1 MKIAIGSDHA
11 GLSLKAAIVA
21 QLKAKGYDVADLG
34 THTADSCDYPVYAKA
49 VARGVAAGDYAR
61 GILVCG
67 TGQGMAMTANRVP
80 GVRAA
85 VLADTF
91 SARMTAA
98 HNDSNVLCLGARVVG
113 EGLALELVDVW
124 MATAFEGGRHARR
137 VGMIEAP

>member
-11 GLSLKAAIVA
+11 GLGLKAAIAA
-21 QLKAKGYDVADLG
+21 QLKSKGHDVTDLG
-34 THTADSCDYPVYAKA
+34 THTAESCDYPVYAKA
-49 VARGVAAGDYAR
+49 VAHGVADGSFARGV
-61 GILVCG
+61 LVCG
-67 TGQGMAMTANRVP
+67 TGQGMAMAANRVP

-98 HNDSNVLCLGARVVG
+98 HNDCNVLCLGARVVG
-113 EGLALELVDVW
+113 EGLALDLVDVW